1 MTSPVG
7 KTDQHFVGRHSTAQL
22 LQQMAVLRAELKNL
36 RLQLD
41 QAKRVHRKDV
51 EGIKAT
57 LRQEVSPAV
66 GNETEAQVAAPR
78 RSPSPGVSSL
88 ETGNL
93 MTRPVG
99 YVESCFPTKNGTP
112 RQPSVCAA
120 SRARVRLDRSVFSNA
135 EHSLAGLQ
143 HFSHVW
149 ILFVFHKNGPSAAKA
164 KVKPPRLNG
173 LKVGVFSTRSP
184 HRPNPIGLSLA
195 RLEKI
200 EGGTLY
206 LSGIDMIDGTPVLD
220 IKPYIPEYDVPV
232 KAVDGHT
239 AATEDPEARDAS
251 PDGEHLRV
259 SDCVDSDNYG
269 NVHSCGSGEPVVTA
283 EETGGCLVDAS
294 KEPLARETLEARENS
309 RASAVDPATPSSEQQ
324 SAVASWV
331 REAPVK
337 NLVVRFTQHAEQELQ
352 QLVNAADKACVNVHH
367 CWQGALRSATSA
379 PRRRC
384 GARRRRCC
392 RRTRAPL
399 TGDALARTSSSTS
412 TWTACTSRAGSAT
425 ASRRCCARGSPAP
438 RPPPLPPSQREN
450 RRTSGAPPP
459 HHRCSSPTPQTLLPK
474 EPVARDTARLH
485 GRRNPT
491 NKWLFICG

>member
-1 MTSPVG
+1 MTGHGEVQEQGPEMTSPAG
-7 KTDQHFVGRHSTAQL
+7 KNDQHFVGRDSTAQL

-283 EETGGCLVDAS
+283 EETGGCS

-309 RASAVDPATPSSEQQ
+309 RASAADPATPASEQQ

-337 NLVVRFTQHAEQELQ
+337 NLAVRFTPHAEQELQ
-352 QLVNAADKACVNVHH
+352 QLANAADK
-367 CWQGALRSATSA
+367 GRSALRHFGSAEEVRRAATAVLSA
-379 PRRRC
+379 DPRSAYRRRSC
-384 GARRRRCC
+384 QDQLFYFHLDGLHLTCWFGDGFAEVLHAR
-392 RRTRAPL
+392 
-399 TGDALARTSSSTS
+399 LARPE
-412 TWTACTSRAGSAT
+412 AT
-425 ASRRCCARGSPAP
+425 A
-438 RPPPLPPSQREN
+438 
-450 RRTSGAPPP
+450 
-459 HHRCSSPTPQTLLPK
+459 
-474 EPVARDTARLH
+474 TAAVPE
-485 GRRNPT
+485 GES
-491 NKWLFICG
+491 KD

>member
-7 KTDQHFVGRHSTAQL
+7 KTDQHFVGRDSTAQL

-36 RLQLD
+36 RLKLD

-78 RSPSPGVSSL
+78 CSPSPDVSSL

-120 SRARVRLDRSVFSNA
+120 SRARVRLDKSVFSNA

-149 ILFVFHKNGPSAAKA
+149 ILFVFHKNGPTTAKA

-200 EGGTLY
+200 EGGALY

-239 AATEDPEARDAS
+239 AATEDPEASDAS

-259 SDCVDSDNYG
+259 SDCVDSGNYG

-283 EETGGCLVDAS
+283 DETGGCLVDAS
-294 KEPLARETLEARENS
+294 KEPLAHETLEARENS
-309 RASAVDPATPSSEQQ
+309 RASAADLATPASEQQ
-324 SAVASWV
+324 SEVASWV

-337 NLVVRFTQHAEQELQ
+337 NLAVRFTPHAEQELQ
-352 QLVNAADKACVNVHH
+352 QLANAADK
-367 CWQGALRSATSA
+367 GRSALRHFGSAEEARRAATAVLSA
-379 PRRRC
+379 DPRSAYRRRSC
-384 GARRRRCC
+384 QDQLFYFHLDGLHLTCWFGDGFAEVL
-392 RRTRAPL
+392 RTR
-399 TGDALARTSSSTS
+399 LARPQ
-412 TWTACTSRAGSAT
+412 AT
-425 ASRRCCARGSPAP
+425 AAAA
-438 RPPPLPPSQREN
+438 
-450 RRTSGAPPP
+450 T
-459 HHRCSSPTPQTLLPK
+459 
-474 EPVARDTARLH
+474 TAAVPE
-485 GRRNPT
+485 GES
-491 NKWLFICG
+491 KD